1 MKKMIAFALVAML
14 ALPAM
19 AFAQTM
25 SVSVDDAGTRTQV
38 FDVGFGQTFDLVVY
52 LDTGGEGSTAA
63 EFVMTELVLVAP
75 GVFKLGTIKI
85 NDALD
90 LADNGL
96 GEYLMAFQ
104 FCAPGGAPLEIVRV
118 NYGAFQGIPAA
129 DTVVSLRGF
138 QPGDSKPSTFEG
150 EMGYIDCADV
160 GFPVFMGGTDGG
172 ITGADVVFPDGSC
185 VLNPTPIVVDNEAG
199 SVGQLKARF

>member
-1 MKKMIAFALVAML
+1 V
-14 ALPAM
+14 PT
-19 AFAQTM
+19 QT
-25 SVSVDDAGTRTQV
+25 
-38 FDVGFGQTFDLVVY
+38 FDVGFGQTFDLVVS

-63 EFVMTELVLVAP
+63 EFVMTELLLVAP
-75 GVFKLGTIKI
+75 GVFKLDTTKI

-104 FCAPGGAPLEIVRV
+104 FCAPGGGPLEIVRV

-129 DTVVSLRGF
+129 DTVISLRGF
-138 QPGDSKPSTFEG
+138 QPGDSKPSTFGG

-160 GFPVFMGGTDGG
+160 GFPVVMGGTDGG

-185 VLNPTPIVVDNEAG
+185 VLNPTPIAVDNVDG

>member
-14 ALPAM
+14 ALPGM
-19 AFAQTM
+19 VFAQTM
-25 SVSVDDAGTRTQV
+25 SVSVDDAGVLTQT
-38 FDVGFGQTFDLVVY
+38 FDVGFGQTFFLVVN

-63 EFVMTELVLVAP
+63 EFIMTELLNEAP
-75 GVFKLGTIKI
+75 GVFKLSTTKV

-90 LADNGL
+90 LSDNTQGD
-96 GEYLMAFQ
+96 YLLAFQ
-104 FCAPGGAPLEIVRV
+104 TCVPGGAPVEIVRV
-118 NYGAFQGIPAA
+118 EYGAFQGIPAN
-129 DTVVSLRGF
+129 DTVISLRGF
-138 QPGDSKPSTFEG
+138 QPGDRFPSTFGG
-150 EMGYIDCADV
+150 EMGYIDCSDN